1 MAVLKKTNS
10 KTKQR
15 LRTKKNHPVVIR
27 KSAKTPEKNF
37 VQLGHQVWPL
47 EKDILFRPDRYK
59 YVRKVIQTTGCVFCS
74 AASEMEQFSTLCLF
88 KTKYSMI
95 VLNKFPYNSGHLLI
109 LPRRHCADLTDL
121 SAEEFEDLHLVL
133 KQAMAACQKIYEPQG
148 INIGMNQGAVSGAGI
163 PDHLHYH
170 LIPRWAGDLNF
181 FPLIAETKVVIESLE
196 QSYTRYRT
204 FFQSI

>member
-1 MAVLKKTNS
+1 MAALKKLRKKS
-10 KTKQR
+10 VKAKTK
-15 LRTKKNHPVVIR
+15 
-27 KSAKTPEKNF
+27 EENF
-37 VQLGHQVWPL
+37 IQFGSQMWPL

-59 YVRKVIQTTGCVFCS
+59 YVRKVIKTTGCVFCS
-74 AASEMEQFSTLCLF
+74 AANEVEQFTTLCLF

-109 LPRRHCADLTDL
+109 LPRRHCGDLTDL
-121 SAEEFEDLHLVL
+121 LPKEFEDLHLVL
-133 KQAMAACQKIYEPQG
+133 KQAMQACQKIYEPQG
-148 INIGMNQGAVSGAGI
+148 INIGMNQGAVAGAGI

-170 LIPRWAGDLNF
+170 LIPRWSGDLNF

-196 QSYTRYRT
+196 QSYARYRE